1 VCVALSWR
9 VPKRSFKGTCALCG
23 TGVDKGRSVGHSGTC
38 AAAHDVGQSR
48 ATDLL
53 TFRITA
59 VGAPEYWLDIEA
71 DAEAALSKLDTFLRE
86 TWLECCGHLSMF
98 SVSPY
103 RYSSSPSDLSGF
115 LGRANPERSMRAK
128 IGEVFNRTGDK
139 GTYDYDFGSTT
150 RLTIART
157 GAREGGS
164 VDRPSVC
171 SSATIPCRGRA
182 APAISRRRS
191 SAARTK
197 PRAVRLSAQRTRRRI
212 PAPTR
217 RSCQWSTRRGWESA
231 VTQGSSRGV
240 NSG

>member
-1 VCVALSWR
+1 M
-9 VPKRSFKGTCALCG
+9 PKRSFKGTCALCG
-23 TGVDKGRSVGHSGTC
+23 TSIDKRRSVSHIAAC

-59 VGAPEYWLDIEA
+59 AGAPEYWLDIEA
-71 DAEAALSKLDTFLRE
+71 DAAAALSKLDAFLRD

-128 IGEVFNRTGDK
+128 IGEVFNRSGDE

-150 RLTIART
+150 RLAIERT
-157 GAREGGS
+157 GAREG
-164 VDRPSVC
+164 R
-171 SSATIPCRGRA
+171 IGRQ
-182 APAISRRRS
+182 P
-191 SAARTK
+191 
-197 PRAVRLSAQRTRRRI
+197 VRLLVRNDPLPWTCGACDQ
-212 PAPTR
+212 PATLV
-217 RSCQWSTRRGWESA
+217 CCAHEAESSPLVCA
-231 VTQGSSRGV
+231 AHEKTHRCRDAIFLPVV
-240 NSG
+240 NSPRMGVCGYAG